1 MDELM
6 LAYAITVHKSQ
17 GNEFHTVVMPLS
29 MSNRITLQR
38 NLFYTA
44 LTRAKKLFIAIG
56 DKSAELQAV
65 RCHSQEI
72 RNTRL
77 KAFERQVR
85 KNV

>member
-44 LTRAKKLFIAIG
+44 LTRAKKLLTLWTRSAFISTVG
-56 DKSAELQAV
+56 AV
-65 RCHSQEI
+65 SLEVVQKYIADQKKR
-72 RNTRL
+72 
-77 KAFERQVR
+77 
-85 KNV
+85 